1 VPTTAPARSLKCA
14 HPNDA
19 LDPEG
24 LTTRQPADRVFFCVL
39 RQPFTTAAGANGA
52 VMRPAFILAG
62 MPAAVLAQRF
72 DLAVVALSYL
82 TAAFASYVALDL
94 AQRVRTPEALVA
106 HAWWIAGSLSLG
118 TGIWA
123 MHFVGMLALRL
134 PFAVGYDTAVTL
146 LSWLAA
152 VGVSAIALRVAAGQ
166 TLTPARLTLG
176 ALSMGAGI
184 CAMHY
189 TGMAAL
195 VLEPGIQWNWALVAA
210 SAGVATGTAAAA
222 LCIFFALRQLPS
234 AWTRWGQLG
243 AALVLGAAVSV
254 MHYTGMAAAGIAE
267 DSVCL
272 SADALRGDNLG
283 ALVAGAAFALLML
296 TLVTLALDARSQRQT
311 TRLQQSLQAATTEL
325 HERALRDPL
334 TGLANRQLLDDRLQH
349 AAARGH
355 REGAR
360 LALLVINL
368 DGFKLIND
376 SFGLGAGDQVLRSM
390 AQRLKGLA
398 RSDDT
403 LARLAADEFVLML
416 EGEVAE
422 AALAQVAQ
430 RLLDA
435 LAEPL
440 GGVPG
445 AGSHPLRL
453 SASIGIALDDGSEP
467 GEGLI
472 AQADSA
478 ALSVKRAGGNGFA
491 FFEAHMQAG
500 VREQLEL
507 ARDLR
512 AALAGEAGSGVLALH
527 YQPKI
532 ATAESAITGVE
543 ALLRWQHPQRG
554 SVSPGAFI
562 PVAERF
568 GLIMPLGDWVI
579 AEACRQLAAWR
590 DAGLQMRVA
599 LNLSVQQLRQPD
611 ALVKRFEEA
620 LAQHGVDAR
629 HLTCE
634 ITESVAMDD
643 AEATERTLRRLAGLG
658 LALSIDDFG
667 TGYSSLAY
675 LRRLPVSQLKIDR
688 SFIQD
693 LETSADARAIV
704 KAVIDLAHALSLQVV
719 AEGVETE
726 GQAAVL
732 RGKRCDKL
740 QGFLFA
746 RPMPADALTRWA
758 MHARGGPLRFSTSL
772 YAARDAEASA

>member
-1 VPTTAPARSLKCA
+1 MPVAEI
-14 HPNDA
+14 A
-19 LDPEG
+19 L
-24 LTTRQPADRVFFCVL
+24 
-39 RQPFTTAAGANGA
+39 
-52 VMRPAFILAG
+52 
-62 MPAAVLAQRF
+62 RF
-72 DLAVVALSYL
+72 DPAVVVLSYL

-94 AQRVRTPEALVA
+94 AQRVRTPDALVA
-106 HAWWIAGSLSLG
+106 RIWWIAGSLSMG

-123 MHFVGMLALRL
+123 MHFVGMLALKL
-134 PFAVGYDTAVTL
+134 PFLVGYDTAITL

-152 VGVSAIALRVAAGQ
+152 VGVSAIALRVAAQ
-166 TLTPARLTLG
+166 ETLTPTGLALG

-195 VLEPGIQWNWALVAA
+195 VLAPGIQWHWGLVAA
-210 SAGVATGTAAAA
+210 SAGVATGAAAAA
-222 LCIFFALRQLPS
+222 LCIFFGLRRLPH
-234 AWTRWGQLG
+234 AWAKWGQAV
-243 AALVLGAAVSV
+243 AALVMGAAVSG

-267 DSVCL
+267 GAVCL
-272 SADALRGDNLG
+272 SATGLRGDNLG
-283 ALVAGAAFALLML
+283 ALVAGATFALLLL
-296 TLVTLALDARSQRQT
+296 TLITSGLDARGQRRT
-311 TRLQQSLQAATTEL
+311 NRLQQSLQAATTEL
-325 HERALRDPL
+325 HERALRDTL

-349 AAARGH
+349 AAARGE
-355 REGAR
+355 REGSR
-360 LALLVINL
+360 LALLAVNL
-368 DGFKLIND
+368 DGFKPIND
-376 SFGLGAGDQVLRSM
+376 SFGLTAGDHVLRET
-390 AQRLKGLA
+390 ARRLQGLA
-398 RSDDT
+398 RSHDT
-403 LARLAADEFVLML
+403 LARLGADEFVLML

-422 AALAQVAQ
+422 ATLAQVAQ

-435 LAEPL
+435 LAEPMAD
-440 GGVPG
+440 VPG
-445 AGSHPLRL
+445 AGSQPLRL
-453 SASIGIALDDGSEP
+453 SASVGIALYDGSGP
-467 GEGLI
+467 GEALV

-478 ALSVKRAGGNGFA
+478 AQSVKRAGGNGFA

-500 VREQLEL
+500 VREQVEL

-512 AALAGEAGSGVLALH
+512 AALAGEPGGGRLALH
-527 YQPKI
+527 YQPKVGSV
-532 ATAESAITGVE
+532 ESEVTGVE

-554 SVSPGAFI
+554 AVGPAVFI

-579 AEACRQLAAWR
+579 TESCRQLAAWR

-599 LNLSVQQLRQPD
+599 INLSMQQLRQPD
-611 ALVKRFEEA
+611 ALLRRFEEA
-620 LAQHGVDAR
+620 LARYDIDPRQ
-629 HLTCE
+629 LTCE

-643 AEATERTLRRLAGLG
+643 TTATERSLQRLAELG
-658 LALSIDDFG
+658 LSLSIDDFG

-704 KAVIDLAHALSLQVV
+704 KAVIELAHALSLQVV

-740 QGFLFA
+740 QGYLFA
-746 RPMPADALTRWA
+746 RPMPADELTRWA
-758 MHARGGPLRFSTSL
+758 RDVREDSLRFSASV
-772 YAARDAEASA
+772 YATLDEGAGV

>member
-1 VPTTAPARSLKCA
+1 
-14 HPNDA
+14 
-19 LDPEG
+19 
-24 LTTRQPADRVFFCVL
+24 
-39 RQPFTTAAGANGA
+39 
-52 VMRPAFILAG
+52 
-62 MPAAVLAQRF
+62 
-72 DLAVVALSYL
+72 
-82 TAAFASYVALDL
+82 
-94 AQRVRTPEALVA
+94 
-106 HAWWIAGSLSLG
+106 
-118 TGIWA
+118 
-123 MHFVGMLALRL
+123 
-134 PFAVGYDTAVTL
+134 
-146 LSWLAA
+146 
-152 VGVSAIALRVAAGQ
+152 
-166 TLTPARLTLG
+166 
-176 ALSMGAGI
+176 MGAGI

-195 VLEPGIQWNWALVAA
+195 VLAPGIQWNWALVAV
-210 SAGVATGTAAAA
+210 SALVATAAAAAA
-222 LCIFFALRQLPS
+222 LCIFFALPRLPG
-234 AWTRWGQLG
+234 AWLHWGQLG
-243 AALVLGAAVSV
+243 AALVMGAAISG

-267 DSVCL
+267 GAVCL

-283 ALVAGAAFALLML
+283 ALVAGAALLLLLL
-296 TLVTLALDARSQRQT
+296 TLLTSALDARSQRRT
-311 TRLQQSLQAATTEL
+311 SRLQQSLHAATLEL
-325 HERALRDPL
+325 HQRALRDPL
-334 TGLANRQLLDDRLQH
+334 TGLANRQLLNDHLHH
-349 AAARGH
+349 ATERGGH
-355 REGAR
+355 EGGPR
-360 LALLVINL
+360 LALLLINL
-368 DGFKLIND
+368 DGFKPIND
-376 SFGLGAGDQVLRSM
+376 SFGLAAGDHVLRDV
-390 AQRLKGLA
+390 ARRLQRLA
-398 RSDDT
+398 RSGDT
-403 LARLAADEFVLML
+403 LARLAADEFVLLL
-416 EGEVAE
+416 EGEVTD

-435 LAEPL
+435 LTEPL
-440 GGVPG
+440 GAVPG
-445 AGSHPLRL
+445 AGRQPLRL
-453 SASIGIALDDGSEP
+453 SASVGIALYDGAGP
-467 GEGLI
+467 GERLI

-478 ALSVKRAGGNGFA
+478 AQSVKRAGGNGFA

-512 AALAGEAGSGVLALH
+512 AALAGEAGSGELALH

-532 ATAESAITGVE
+532 ASQEGAVTGVE

-554 SVSPGAFI
+554 AVSPGTFI

-590 DAGLQMRVA
+590 DAGLQMRAA

-611 ALVKRFEEA
+611 ALVRRFEEA
-620 LAQHGVDAR
+620 LAQYGVDAR

-643 AEATERTLRRLAGLG
+643 AQATERTLRRLAGLG

-704 KAVIDLAHALSLQVV
+704 KAVIELAHALSLQVV

-740 QGFLFA
+740 QGYLFA
-746 RPMPADALTRWA
+746 RPMPAEELTRWA
-758 MHARGGPLRFSTSL
+758 TQARNDGLRFSTSL
-772 YAARDAEASA
+772 YATQDAEACA

>member
-1 VPTTAPARSLKCA
+1 
-14 HPNDA
+14 
-19 LDPEG
+19 
-24 LTTRQPADRVFFCVL
+24 
-39 RQPFTTAAGANGA
+39 
-52 VMRPAFILAG
+52 
-62 MPAAVLAQRF
+62 MPAAVLALRF
-72 DLAVVALSYL
+72 DPAVVALSYL

-94 AQRVRTPEALVA
+94 AQRVRTRDVVGARI
-106 HAWWIAGSLSLG
+106 WWIAGSLSLG

-134 PFAVGYDTAVTL
+134 PFSVGYDTAVTL

-152 VGVSAIALRVAAGQ
+152 VGVSAIALRVAARE
-166 TLTPARLTLG
+166 TLTPARLALG

-195 VLEPGIQWNWALVAA
+195 VLAPGIQWNWALVAA
-210 SAGVATGTAAAA
+210 SVLIATAAAA
-222 LCIFFALRQLPS
+222 AALYIFFALPRLPQ

-243 AALVLGAAVSV
+243 AALVMGAAISG
-254 MHYTGMAAAGIAE
+254 MHYTGMTAAGIAE
-267 DSVCL
+267 GSVCL
-272 SADALRGDNLG
+272 SADALLGDNLG
-283 ALVAGAAFALLML
+283 SLVAGATFALLLL
-296 TLVTLALDARSQRQT
+296 TLLTSALDARSQHHT
-311 TRLQQSLQAATTEL
+311 SRLQQSLQAATTEL
-325 HERALRDPL
+325 HERALRDSL
-334 TGLANRQLLDDRLQH
+334 TGLANRQWLDARLQR
-349 AAARGH
+349 ATTRGP

-360 LALLVINL
+360 VALLAINL
-368 DGFKLIND
+368 DGFKPIND
-376 SFGLGAGDQVLRSM
+376 SFGLAAGDQVLRVM
-390 AQRLKGLA
+390 AQRLQRLA

-403 LARLAADEFVLML
+403 LARLAADEFVLLL
-416 EGEVAE
+416 EGEVTE

-435 LAEPL
+435 LTEPL
-440 GGVPG
+440 AGVPG

-453 SASIGIALDDGSEP
+453 TASVGITLYDGLGP
-467 GEGLI
+467 GEALI

-478 ALSVKRAGGNGFA
+478 AQSVKRAGGNGFA
-491 FFEAHMQAG
+491 FFEAHMQEG

-512 AALAGEAGSGVLALH
+512 AALADEAGSGTLTLH

-532 ATAESAITGVE
+532 AAEEGAIIGVE

-554 SVSPGAFI
+554 PVSPGAFI

-579 AEACRQLAAWR
+579 AEACRQLAVWR
-590 DAGLQMRVA
+590 EAGLKMRVA

-611 ALVKRFEEA
+611 ALVTRFEET

-629 HLTCE
+629 DLTCE

-643 AEATERTLRRLAGLG
+643 AEATERTLRRLAALG

-688 SFIQD
+688 SFVQD
-693 LETSADARAIV
+693 LESSADARAIV
-704 KAVIDLAHALSLQVV
+704 KAVIDLAHALGLQVV

-746 RPMPADALTRWA
+746 RPMPAEELTRWA
-758 MHARGGPLRFSTSL
+758 AQSREGRPRFSRSL
-772 YAARDAEASA
+772 YAARDAEPCV

>member
-1 VPTTAPARSLKCA
+1 
-14 HPNDA
+14 
-19 LDPEG
+19 
-24 LTTRQPADRVFFCVL
+24 
-39 RQPFTTAAGANGA
+39 
-52 VMRPAFILAG
+52 
-62 MPAAVLAQRF
+62 MPAAVLALRF
-72 DLAVVALSYL
+72 DPAVVALSYL

-94 AQRVRTPEALVA
+94 AQRVRTPDALVA
-106 HAWWIAGSLSLG
+106 RAWWIAGSLSLG

-123 MHFVGMLALRL
+123 MHFVGMLALKL
-134 PFAVGYDTAVTL
+134 PFSVGYDTAVTL

-152 VGVSAIALRVAAGQ
+152 VGVSAIALRVAARE
-166 TLTPARLTLG
+166 TLTPAWLALG
-176 ALSMGAGI
+176 ALSMGGGI

-189 TGMAAL
+189 MGMAAL
-195 VLEPGIQWNWALVAA
+195 VLAPGIQWDWTLVAA
-210 SAGVATGTAAAA
+210 SAAVAVGAAAAA
-222 LCIFFALRQLPS
+222 LWIFFALRRLPR
-234 AWTRWGQLG
+234 AWARWAQLG
-243 AALVLGAAVSV
+243 AALAMGAAISG
-254 MHYTGMAAAGIAE
+254 MHYTGMAAAGIGE
-267 DSVCL
+267 SSVCL

-283 ALVAGAAFALLML
+283 TLVAGATFALLLL
-296 TLVTLALDARSQRQT
+296 TLVTSALDARSQRHT
-311 TRLQQSLQAATTEL
+311 RRLQQSLQAATTEL
-325 HERALRDPL
+325 QVRALRDPL

-360 LALLVINL
+360 LALLLINL
-368 DGFKLIND
+368 DGFKPIND
-376 SFGLGAGDQVLRSM
+376 SFGLGAGDHVLCGV
-390 AQRLKGLA
+390 AQRLQGLA

-435 LAEPL
+435 LAEPMD
-440 GGVPG
+440 GVPG

-453 SASIGIALDDGSEP
+453 SASIGIALADGSGP
-467 GEGLI
+467 GEALI

-478 ALSVKRAGGNGFA
+478 AQSVKRAGGNGFA

-512 AALAGEAGSGVLALH
+512 AALAGEAGSGSLMLH

-532 ATAESAITGVE
+532 ATDEGTITGVE
-543 ALLRWQHPQRG
+543 ALLRWQHPLRG
-554 SVSPGAFI
+554 PVSPGAFI

-611 ALVKRFEEA
+611 ALVRRFEEA
-620 LAQHGVDAR
+620 LAQYGVDAQ

-675 LRRLPVSQLKIDR
+675 LRRLPLSQLKIDR
-688 SFIQD
+688 SFVQD

-704 KAVIDLAHALSLQVV
+704 KAVIELAHALSLQVV

-732 RGKRCDKL
+732 RGKHCDKL

-746 RPMPADALTRWA
+746 RPMPAEELTRWA
-758 MHARGGPLRFSTSL
+758 MHARDGRPRFSTSL
-772 YAARDAEASA
+772 YATQAA